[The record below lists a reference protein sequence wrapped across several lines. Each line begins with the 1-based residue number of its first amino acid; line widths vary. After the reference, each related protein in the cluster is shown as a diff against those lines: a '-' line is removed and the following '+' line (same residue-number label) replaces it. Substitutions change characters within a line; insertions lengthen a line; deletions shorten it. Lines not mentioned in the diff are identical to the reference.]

1 MATSGR
7 QNNLGAA
14 MLIVGILAALGIV
27 FYLFPPWEVATDG
40 PDKARHAGMTT
51 VPVALWW
58 VGSGLLAI
66 ALYYGIIRTRN
77 RSQNER
83 VRSEEA
89 TRRLYDDE
97 NRDEKKEGLS

>member
-1 MATSGR
+1 
-7 QNNLGAA
+7 
-14 MLIVGILAALGIV
+14 V
-27 FYLFPPWEVATDG
+27 FYIFPPWEVATDG

-66 ALYYGIIRTRN
+66 ALYYGINRTRS

-83 VRSEEA
+83 VRSEEG
-89 TRRLYDDE
+89 TRQLYEEE
-97 NRDEKKEGLS
+97 NRDEKKGGLS

>member
-14 MLIVGILAALGIV
+14 MLIVGIVAALGIV
-27 FYLFPPWEVATDG
+27 FYIFPPWEVATDG

-58 VGSGLLAI
+58 VGSGLLAV
-66 ALYYGIIRTRN
+66 ALYYGINRTRS

-83 VRSEEA
+83 MRSEEG
-89 TRRLYDDE
+89 TRQLYEEE
-97 NRDEKKEGLS
+97 NRDEKKGGLS